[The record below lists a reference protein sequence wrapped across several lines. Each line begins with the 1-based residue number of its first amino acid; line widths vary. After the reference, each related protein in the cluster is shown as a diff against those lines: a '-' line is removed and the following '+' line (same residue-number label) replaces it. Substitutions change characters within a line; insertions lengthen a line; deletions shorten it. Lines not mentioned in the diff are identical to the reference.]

1 MNRCTTPLHLAGRA
15 TFAAA
20 CALALVAPARSQ
32 ITVDLAKDTGPIM
45 YGATGFLYGLGDEGI
60 PNENMIAGLVHTTT
74 AAQKPPDGLQHPNG
88 DALKVGGMFKK
99 NGGKWIQIYTQ
110 DVYQQWTYED
120 LGIEDYIT
128 KLTKV
133 VNKVK
138 ADPNQDLF
146 RYAPLNEPDM
156 IWYGADQQRMF
167 KDWNRIVKLIRSLHP
182 KAPIDGPGI
191 THYQSG
197 LLKNFL
203 TYCKQNDC
211 LPDAVTWHELGDN
224 FFTNW
229 YNNIAD
235 YRAIEKGLGIS
246 PIPVNINEYARQGR
260 DLSVPGLLVQWI
272 TRFENSKVDACS
284 AYWTSA
290 GGLNDLV
297 TQNNKPTGAWWLYKW
312 YGELTGNTVNTTSP
326 NMNIEGLQGFA
337 AIDNT
342 KKQARVILGGSG
354 GSTNVVLKG
363 LASAPWAGSSVHAK
377 IWSTASTGLNP
388 SSLPALKSEGDYTV
402 SNGQV
407 SIPLSG
413 MVGTTAYLVV
423 VSPATNNAVTG
434 LKNPLEAEYARIEGP
449 VIASSQA
456 GYSATG
462 YVDASTKGAK
472 VYFIANVASDGYYQ
486 VNLRQSAEASTTAR
500 IDMEINGLKVLDLL
514 PSGSANWSDMTMKVF
529 LQAGINRITLTN
541 TTGGKFLVDYLDYA
555 STTGELA
562 SYEAESSTN
571 TLAGTA
577 VVSSNASA
585 SGSKI
590 VNKLGGGANNTLQ
603 FGDVAVA
610 TAGSYRMV
618 ATFANGELGPGA
630 DNYNSNVVDRYA
642 DITVN
647 GKVAGRTWYRNTL
660 GWTTFRTAVTP
671 MDLVAGKNTI
681 KFANSSTAFVP
692 DLDKIAI
699 YSTILEAPITTQ
711 VTRSPVSNPGISVR
725 MDSRGRGAEINYVLS
740 GGGEG
745 VLEIRS
751 LDGRLCKR
759 FESLRSNGTASSG
772 QVHWDGTDANGA
784 AVRAGAL
791 LVTLR
796 EGGRSWTSRAFKPR

>member
-1 MNRCTTPLHLAGRA
+1 MRTQRSLKATRTVLSILAGVVAMPIVARA
-15 TFAAA
+15 
-20 CALALVAPARSQ
+20 Q

-120 LGIEDYIT
+120 LGIDDYIA

-167 KDWNRIVKLIRSLHP
+167 KDWNRIFKLIRSLHP
-182 KAPIDGPGI
+182 NAPIDGPGI

-197 LLKNFL
+197 LLRNFL

-235 YRAIEKGLGIS
+235 YRAIEKSLGIP

-312 YGELTGNTVNTTSP
+312 YGELTGNTVATTSP

-337 AIDNT
+337 ALDNT
-342 KKQARVILGGSG
+342 KKQVRVILGGSG
-354 GSTNVVLKG
+354 GSTNVVVKG
-363 LASAPWAGSSVHAK
+363 LATAPWAGSSVHAK

-388 SSLPALKSEGDYTV
+388 SSLPALKAEGDYTV

-407 SIPLSG
+407 SIPLTG

-423 VSPATNNAVTG
+423 VSPATNKAVTG
-434 LKNPLEAEYARIEGP
+434 LKSPLEAEYARIEGP
-449 VIASSQA
+449 VIASSQP

-462 YVDASTKGAK
+462 YVDASAKSAK
-472 VYFIANVASDGYYQ
+472 VYFIANVATDGYYE
-486 VNLRQSAEASTTAR
+486 VKIRHLADAATPAR
-500 IDMEINGLKVLDLL
+500 IGMEINGLKVLDLAL
-514 PSGSANWSDMTMKVF
+514 SGGANWSDMTMKAF

-541 TTGGKFLVDYLDYA
+541 SDGGKFLVDFLDYIA
-555 STTGELA
+555 TTGGFA
-562 SYEAESSTN
+562 SYEAEASAN
-571 TLAGTA
+571 ALAGTA
-577 VVSSNASA
+577 AVASNASA
-585 SGSKI
+585 SGTKI
-590 VNKLGGGANNTLQ
+590 VTKLGGGANNTLQ
-603 FGDVAVA
+603 FADVTVA

-642 DITVN
+642 DISVN
-647 GKVAGRTWYRNTL
+647 GKAAGRTWYRNTL

-671 MDLVAGKNTI
+671 IDLVAGKNTI
-681 KFANSSTAFVP
+681 KFVNSSTDFVP

-699 YSTILEAPITTQ
+699 YSTILEAPSTTRL
-711 VTRSPVSNPGISVR
+711 VRSSTSKPGLSIR
-725 MDSRGRGAEINYVLS
+725 MDSRGSGVEIDYVLS
-740 GGGEG
+740 GQEDG
-745 VLEIRS
+745 VLEIRG
-751 LDGRLCKR
+751 LDGRLFKR
-759 FESLRSNGTASSG
+759 FESLRSDGKTSSA
-772 QVHWDGTDANGA
+772 QVYWDGVDATGA
-784 AVRAGAL
+784 AVQSGTL

-796 EGGRSWTSRAFKPR
+796 EAKRSSTIRAFKAR